1 MAALGVW
8 AVAVGLGDLL
18 APTDPAGKQ
27 AWRLRAAIVAVLVA
41 VLAVGAAIG
50 LGLPELFWLTV
61 VTGTSGALW
70 LWLWQTGRE
79 KAALTSLTVGFA
91 ALLLLGDAWT
101 TADTGFGRLLA
112 HSPVLPADLDTVA
125 LGAGLALLLVST
137 ANRVVRVVLNQVGQ
151 DLLPIG
157 NQLRGGRVIGPLERL
172 LIFGLGLS
180 GQLIAAGLVVTAKSL
195 LGYSELRHRSGGN
208 EQWASTSQDRGDSV
222 NSPRPELMSE
232 YLLVG
237 SLVSWSLAFV
247 AIGVAAFA
255 LAARREDA
263 VELVGIASRVRAYA
277 TQHRVIAGPWIP
289 ARPRRRLDHG

>member
-8 AVAVGLGDLL
+8 AIAVGLGDLV
-18 APTDPAGKQ
+18 APSDRAGSQ
-27 AWRLRAAIVAVLVA
+27 PWRLGAAITAVLVA
-41 VLAVGAAIG
+41 VPVVGAAIG
-50 LGLPELFWLTV
+50 ISLTGLLWLTL
-61 VTGTSGALW
+61 VTGTSAALW
-70 LWLWQTGRE
+70 LWLWQAARE
-79 KAALTSLTVGFA
+79 KAALTSLTVGFG
-91 ALLLLGDAWT
+91 ALLVLGGAWPT
-101 TADTGFGRLLA
+101 EDTGVGRLLA
-112 HSPVLPADLDTVA
+112 HSPVLPADVDAVA

-195 LGYSELRHRSGGN
+195 LRYSELRHRSAGN
-208 EQWASTSQDRGDSV
+208 EQWTTTSQDRDDSV
-222 NSPRPELMSE
+222 HSPRPELMSE

-255 LAARREDA
+255 FAR
-263 VELVGIASRVRAYA
+263 
-277 TQHRVIAGPWIP
+277 
-289 ARPRRRLDHG
+289 

>member
-8 AVAVGLGDLL
+8 AVAVGLGDLI

-27 AWRLRAAIVAVLVA
+27 SWRLGAALAAVPVAVLV
-41 VLAVGAAIG
+41 VGAAIG
-50 LGLPELFWLTV
+50 VGWLGLLSLTV
-61 VTGTSGALW
+61 VTGTTGGLW
-70 LWLWQTGRE
+70 LWLWQIARE
-79 KAALTSLTVGFA
+79 KAALASLTVGFG
-91 ALLLLGDAWT
+91 ALLLLGDAWPT
-101 TADTGFGRLLA
+101 GDTGVGRLLA
-112 HSPVLPADLDTVA
+112 HSPVLPADLDAVA
-125 LGAGLALLLVST
+125 LGVGLGLLLVST

-195 LGYSELRHRSGGN
+195 LRYSELRHRSAGS
-208 EQWASTSQDRGDSV
+208 EQWATTSQDRDDSV
-222 NSPRPELMSE
+222 RSPRPELMSE

-255 LAARREDA
+255 FSA
-263 VELVGIASRVRAYA
+263 
-277 TQHRVIAGPWIP
+277 
-289 ARPRRRLDHG
+289 